1 MTKYRTLITVLARL
15 ALAAAW
21 LLSAAVYIA
30 TPKPMAQILA
40 MADGVRQGLG
50 LAMAAP
56 ALLVLVG
63 TIVRGRTILATIGTA
78 VLAAGGVAWTVY
90 DVMRHWP
97 MFALFHAAL
106 AALAVGILLART
118 TRT

>member
-1 MTKYRTLITVLARL
+1 MNKYRNVIIVLAQL

-21 LLSAAVYIA
+21 LLSAAVYIV

-40 MADGVRQGLG
+40 LADGVREGLG

-56 ALLVLVG
+56 ALLVIVG
-63 TIVRGRTILATIGTA
+63 TIVRGRTIVATIGAA
-78 VLAAGGVAWTVY
+78 VLVATGVAWTAY

-97 MFALFHAAL
+97 TFALFHAAL
-106 AALAVGILLART
+106 AALAVGVVLARSK
-118 TRT
+118 RS